1 MSTAGGTQRGNE
13 CCAFCANYMPEQ
25 DMGEYEVSWRYKG
38 VREKTRGYY
47 ICNFCKN
54 IEDNRLQS
62 KVEYTWLK
70 IKSRGEK
77 GCC

>member
-1 MSTAGGTQRGNE
+1 VSAANDIKHGKER
-13 CCAFCANYMPEQ
+13 CAFCANLMPEH
-25 DMGEYEVSWRYKG
+25 DMGEYEISWRYKG